1 MISNFYIYSQST
13 IISLEFV
20 DFWPKVYLILYPSFW
35 KLDNPNC
42 HIVYWTYLSNKSK
55 VPIIQ
60 YTYIN
65 EIHFYKKVDNLLCHI
80 LKLLNSNFFSTISW
94 NISVQLSVCP
104 DIWKVSFQTRTIN
117 LFKQLCL
124 PSPLFVQQYLH
135 MSKGW
140 AKADEGASE
149 ASTNTNTY
157 CRCVYLILYPQD
169 HRRPRCTT

>member
-1 MISNFYIYSQST
+1 MISNFYNYSQST

-35 KLDNPNC
+35 KLDNPSC

-117 LFKQLCL
+117 LFNQLCL
-124 PSPLFVQQYLH
+124 PSPLFVQTISPHVQRV
-135 MSKGW
+135 SKGRRRRLW
-140 AKADEGASE
+140 SEILIQIHTADA
-149 ASTNTNTY
+149 
-157 CRCVYLILYPQD
+157 YLIVS
-169 HRRPRCTT
+169 PRSPTP

>member
-1 MISNFYIYSQST
+1 MVSNFYIYSQST
-13 IISLEFV
+13 IISIEFV
-20 DFWPKVYLILYPSFW
+20 DFWPKVYLILYASFW

-65 EIHFYKKVDNLLCHI
+65 EIHFYKKVDKLLCHI
-80 LKLLNSNFFSTISW
+80 LKLLNSNFFFLLYLETFLY
-94 NISVQLSVCP
+94 NY
-104 DIWKVSFQTRTIN
+104 
-117 LFKQLCL
+117 
-124 PSPLFVQQYLH
+124 LFVQTSEKCPSKQEQLICSNNFVCLALCLSKQYLH

-140 AKADEGASE
+140 AKANEGASE

-157 CRCVYLILYPQD
+157 CRCVYLIVS
-169 HRRPRCTT
+169 PRSPTP